1 MMAEILRALAN
12 PKSNETIYIGHD
24 SDLTGIG
31 TMLDIGWSAPPF
43 PDNTTAPGVGLRFE
57 TVKDSV
63 SIQAVYTTFESDD
76 GQLHSTPVLQ
86 ESTAEFC
93 DRATKA
99 IDPKCATANV
109 GLCAI

>member
-31 TMLDIGWSAPPF
+31 TRLDIGWSAPPF
-43 PDNTTAPGVGLRFE
+43 PDSTTAPGVGLRFE

-63 SIQAVYTTFESDD
+63 SIQAVYTTFESDN
-76 GQLHSTPVLQ
+76 GQLYTTPGCTLGINCLRSPV
-86 ESTAEFC
+86 
-93 DRATKA
+93 TKLTGVA
-99 IDPKCATANV
+99 REYR
-109 GLCAI
+109 